1 MSEKSKAR
9 TLRRKNQQ
17 DKKKLN
23 NCFLT
28 EDQIREKDM
37 KELFLNPQRKR
48 LEHKPKQEIGG
59 ASPLSI
65 NMKDADKMIIIEK
78 PISKDL
84 PVDDFTQRMIDSQI
98 NSQKVNEI
106 VRRRTILIKSM
117 GFVEVKRKQEM
128 GGAIPPTFKLAG
140 V

>member
-48 LEHKPKQEIGG
+48 LEHKPK
-59 ASPLSI
+59 
-65 NMKDADKMIIIEK
+65 
-78 PISKDL
+78 
-84 PVDDFTQRMIDSQI
+84 
-98 NSQKVNEI
+98 
-106 VRRRTILIKSM
+106 
-117 GFVEVKRKQEM
+117 
-128 GGAIPPTFKLAG
+128 
-140 V
+140 

>member
-65 NMKDADKMIIIEK
+65 NMTEEKFARLSTEQKAELSKAMGLIETTKQRQLFYEILIRKYFFKDRGFSDALNSTRE
-78 PISKDL
+78 
-84 PVDDFTQRMIDSQI
+84 VFDDRYIDSIATDYQD
-98 NSQKVNEI
+98 
-106 VRRRTILIKSM
+106 
-117 GFVEVKRKQEM
+117 
-128 GGAIPPTFKLAG
+128 
-140 V
+140 